1 MNARVTWHHGMTFT
15 GTADTGFTVPLGTHA
30 SFGGEEDGFL
40 PLELMA
46 VSLAGCTAMD
56 VISILQK
63 KRQQVTGFEVRV
75 QAERATDHPRVFTKM
90 HVEYIVTGKG
100 INETALERSIEL
112 SETKYC
118 PAQALLAQAVEIT
131 HSHQIIETE

>member
-1 MNARVTWHHGMTFT
+1 MTFT
-15 GTADTGFTVPLGTHA
+15 GTADTGFKVPLGTDPA
-30 SFGGEEDGFL
+30 YGGENDGFK

-75 QAERATDHPRVFTKM
+75 QTERATDHPRVFTKI

-100 INETALERSIEL
+100 VDKTALERSIEL

-118 PAQALLAQAVEIT
+118 PAQALLSKAVEIT
-131 HSHQIIETE
+131 HSHKILEAD

>member
-1 MNARVTWHHGMTFT
+1 
-15 GTADTGFTVPLGTHA
+15 
-30 SFGGEEDGFL
+30 
-40 PLELMA
+40 MA

>member
-1 MNARVTWHHGMTFT
+1 MDASVTWHHGMTFT
-15 GTADTGFTVPLGTHA
+15 GTADTGFTVPLGATPKH
-30 SFGGEEDGFL
+30 GGDNDGFR

-56 VISILQK
+56 VISLLQK

-75 QAERATDHPRVFTKM
+75 QTERATDHPRVFTKV

-100 INETALERSIEL
+100 IDEAALERSIEL

-118 PAQALLAQAVEIT
+118 PAQALLSKAIAIT
-131 HSHQIIETE
+131 HSHQILEAE

>member
-1 MNARVTWHHGMTFT
+1 MDASVTWQHGMTFT
-15 GTADTGFTVPLGTHA
+15 GTADTGFTVPLGTDPE
-30 SFGGEEDGFL
+30 FGGDSDGFK

-63 KRQQVTGFEVRV
+63 KRQQVTSFEVRV
-75 QAERATDHPRVFTKM
+75 HAERASEHPRIFTKM
-90 HVEYIVTGKG
+90 HVEYILTGKG
-100 INETALERSIEL
+100 INETALKRSIEL

-118 PAQALLAQAVEIT
+118 PAQALLSKAVKIT
-131 HSHQIIETE
+131 HSHQIHDVE